1 MSRYNFKEVEY
12 RWQQQWAHQNLYR
25 CAPDSF
31 QPKYYVLAMFP
42 YPSGKIHMGHVRNYT
57 ITDVIAR
64 YKRACG
70 YNVLHPMG
78 WDAFGLP
85 AENAA
90 MQHHVHPARWTYE
103 NIAQMQEQ
111 MKSLGLS
118 IDWSREVMTC
128 HPDYY
133 RHEQKMF
140 LDLWNKGLAYRKQS
154 VVNWDPVDQTVL
166 ANEQVID
173 GRGWRSGAIV
183 EKRYLWQ
190 WFFKITSYTKELLSG
205 LETLTAW
212 PDKVRLMQQN
222 WIGMSS
228 GALIRFALRNRL
240 DHLEVFTTRP
250 DTLFGASFCAISAD
264 HPLAITLGKTN
275 RQIALF
281 LDECAKSAV
290 NEATLEKLPKK
301 GLDTGLK
308 AVHPFNPTV
317 ELPVFI
323 ANFVYMDYGTG
334 AIFGCPAHDQRDL
347 EFARQYG
354 LPVKP
359 VVIPKNQPAHGFT
372 IQDIAFTDDGIL
384 HHSDFLNG
392 LSVAEAKLKA
402 TQHLTELGRGRATNL
417 FRLRDWGVSRQR
429 YWGCPIPVIH
439 CPECGAVPVPVDDL
453 PVVLPDD
460 VSFDQPGNP
469 LDYHPT
475 WKYVDCPR
483 CGRSAQRETDT
494 LDTFVESSWYFARF
508 CSGSIAQPFL
518 ASDTQYWLPVDQYVG
533 GIEHAIL
540 HLLYARFFMHA
551 LQDCGYPVPKEP
563 FRGLFTQGMVIH
575 ETYKHQKG
583 HWLFPTEVEKQ
594 GDHYICSADGSLV
607 TVGRSEKMSKSK
619 KNVIDPGQIIEMY
632 GVDTARWFV
641 LSDSPPE
648 RDFEWTSSG
657 VEGAWR
663 LVQKIWRLLTLRT
676 IAPQNPV
683 KDNNAFR
690 RLIHKTIA
698 GVTADIENFRFNRAI
713 ARIYE
718 YINAFHETMDR
729 NCLQEGLEALV
740 LLIQPFMPHLAE
752 EMWHQL
758 GHKTSVTL
766 QPWPKADPALIE
778 EDSII
783 IAIQVNGKMRDTITV
798 RKDIPNAELEA
809 AVCQRPV
816 VQKTIGSQP
825 IKKSIIVPNR
835 LINIILG

>member
-12 RWQQQWAHQNLYR
+12 RWQQQWAHQNLYQ
-25 CAPDSF
+25 CAPDSSR
-31 QPKYYVLAMFP
+31 PKYYVLAMFP

-140 LDLWNKGLAYRKQS
+140 LDLWDKGLAYRKQS

-173 GRGWRSGAIV
+173 GRGWRSGAVV

-264 HPLAITLGKTN
+264 HPLAVTLGKSN

-301 GLDTGLK
+301 GIDTGLK

-347 EFARQYG
+347 EFARQYN

-359 VVIPKNQPAHGFT
+359 VVIPKNQPAQGFT
-372 IQDIAFTDDGIL
+372 IRDIAFTDDGVL
-384 HHSDFLNG
+384 QHSDFLNG
-392 LSVAEAKLKA
+392 LSVEEAKLKA
-402 TQHLTELGRGRATNL
+402 TQHLTKLGRGHATNV

-460 VSFDQPGNP
+460 VSFNQPGNP
-469 LDYHPT
+469 LDHHPT

-508 CSGSIAQPFL
+508 CSSSIAQPFL

-563 FRGLFTQGMVIH
+563 FHGLFTQGMVIH

-594 GDHYICSADGSLV
+594 GDHYICSADGSPV

-676 IAPQNPV
+676 IAPQNPI

-690 RLIHKTIA
+690 RIMHKTIA
-698 GVTADIENFRFNRAI
+698 GVTTDIENFRFNRAI

-718 YINAFHETMDR
+718 YINAFHEHMDR

-809 AVCQRPV
+809 AVCQRSI
-816 VQKTIGSQP
+816 VQKTIGSQA